1 MTSIRV
7 ESQDL
12 ILTANNQAIK
22 IFIVVYLIEFDYMQ
36 QISDFNNKL

>member
-22 IFIVVYLIEFDYMQ
+22 ILIVVYLIEFDYMQ